1 MGQIR
6 RPAHPWNRGRRDWV
20 EGNRD
25 GLFSTVH
32 ATYIT
37 GWDKR
42 LGKEEQRGGE
52 RGVGEGRGIKGR
64 RWE

>member
-1 MGQIR
+1 MGKIR
-6 RPAHPWNRGRRDWV
+6 RPAHPWNRGRDWV

-25 GLFSTVH
+25 GLFSNVL
-32 ATYIT
+32 ATYMYIT

-52 RGVGEGRGIKGR
+52 RGVGEGGR
-64 RWE
+64 N